1 LTKLTGETNNIQ
13 NNSKEIRYKKM
24 GTLPIEFKK
33 KVADMYLSNREELE
47 KLDPTTMEL
56 FASQVLEIVN
66 KEKKK
71 TDALHDLEILEYNIG
86 LFKNYSTALKG
97 YEKETDEY
105 DFTQNDCKNLMDST
119 KKWLKLEGL
128 L

>member
-1 LTKLTGETNNIQ
+1 M
-13 NNSKEIRYKKM
+13 S
-24 GTLPIEFKK
+24 TLSIEFKRK
-33 KVADMYLSNREELE
+33 IADLYLTNRTKLE
-47 KLDPTTMEL
+47 KLDPTTMES
-56 FASQVLEIVN
+56 FAKEILEMID

-71 TDALHDLEILEYNIG
+71 SNALHDLEVLEYNMG
-86 LFKNYSTALKG
+86 QLKNYSTALKG
-97 YEKETDEY
+97 YEPETDEY

>member
-1 LTKLTGETNNIQ
+1 
-13 NNSKEIRYKKM
+13 M
-24 GTLPIEFKK
+24 GTLSVEFKR
-33 KVADMYLSNREELE
+33 KVADLYIENRTELE
-47 KLDPTTMEL
+47 KMDATTMES
-56 FASQVLEIVN
+56 FASQILEMID

-86 LFKNYSTALKG
+86 QLKNYSSALKG
-97 YEKETDEY
+97 YAPETDEY
-105 DFTQNDCKNLMDST
+105 DFTQNDCKNLMEST